1 MWRTYETNEVGKR
14 SMFMPMEKLKMAHA
28 TISSVIN
35 IEKMIKSMM
44 VLQYFPLHDDFIL
57 KGIRKALLIRPLI
70 LTGILVEEE
79 QSAGEKKLFNFFKT
93 LAETADPAD
102 FDTNG
107 SNLEQELAF
116 KITRPMNLS
125 IESVKNYFGEK
136 LAMYFLF
143 LTSYTHSIA

>member
-1 MWRTYETNEVGKR
+1 
-14 SMFMPMEKLKMAHA
+14 
-28 TISSVIN
+28 
-35 IEKMIKSMM
+35 M